1 MRTLRF
7 LLQKEFKQVFRDPA
21 ILRIIF
27 ILPIIQLLVLPWA
40 ADYEVKN
47 IKLAIVDND
56 HSDYTRQFISKVTAS
71 GYFQLDQYTSSYNKA
86 LEEVEKDKADIVVE
100 IPAHFEK
107 DLVKENKA
115 TLFMAVDAINGV
127 KAVLG
132 ASYLQSIV
140 QDYNNEIREEWIQ
153 LPRFNSQTTIEVTSS
168 NWFNPLLNYKL
179 FMVPGILVLLV
190 TLVGSFLA
198 ALNIVKEKEIGT
210 IEQINV
216 TPVKKYQFILGKLI
230 PFWVLGL
237 LILTIGLLISYVVYG
252 IVPTGS
258 LLTMYA
264 FAAVYLLA
272 VLGLGLLISTYSNTQ
287 QQAMLISFF
296 VMMVFILLGG
306 LYTPIESMP
315 QWAQWITKFNP
326 VSYFID
332 VMRGVV
338 LKGSSLTDIA
348 PQMRMIILFAIVL
361 NGWAILNY
369 RKRS

>member
-7 LLQKEFKQVFRDPA
+7 LLQKEFRQVFRDPA

-27 ILPIIQLLVLPWA
+27 IMPILQLLVLPWA

-47 IKLAIVDND
+47 IKLAIVDHD
-56 HSDYTRQFISKVTAS
+56 HSDYARQLISKVTAS
-71 GYFQLDQYTSSYNKA
+71 GYFQLDQYTTSYNKA
-86 LEEVEKDKADIVVE
+86 MEEVERDNADVVVE

-107 DLVKENKA
+107 DLVKESGA
-115 TLFMAVDAINGV
+115 TLFMAVNAINGT

-140 QDYNNEIREEWIQ
+140 QDYNNEIREQWMQ
-153 LPRFNSQTTIEVTSS
+153 LPRFSPQATIEVTSS

-179 FMVPGILVLLV
+179 FMVPGILVLLI
-190 TLVGSFLA
+190 TMVGSFLA

-216 TPVKKYQFILGKLI
+216 TPIKKYQFILGKLI

-252 IVPTGS
+252 IIPAGS
-258 LLTMYA
+258 FLTIYA

-272 VLGLGLLISTYSNTQ
+272 VLGLGLLVSTYCNTQ

-296 VMMVFILLGG
+296 IMMIFILLGG

-315 QWAQWITKFNP
+315 EWAQWITKFNP
-326 VSYFID
+326 VSYFIN
-332 VMRGVV
+332 VMREVV
-338 LKGSSLTDIA
+338 LKGSSLADIA
-348 PQMRMIILFAIVL
+348 PQIGMILLFALVL
-361 NGWAILNY
+361 NTWATLNY